1 MLKHHRTLAT
11 MINTLISA
19 GFDLRRVE
27 EFASTP
33 EQTAELPDLAE
44 ELERPMMLQVSA
56 RKI

>member
-1 MLKHHRTLAT
+1 

-44 ELERPMMLQVSA
+44 ELERPMMLLVSA